1 MADIENTNQEEESL
15 DIRQLL
21 DQCIANWKWFVVS
34 VVVCVGIAALY
45 ILRTPKQ
52 FERSAVLVIKDDAG
66 GGNQSQ
72 LAAMAANF
80 GMGSA
85 AKGGM
90 NVNNELAI
98 IKTPSYVMETAN
110 KLGLNMTYSVRNFL
124 RHDELYGKTLPI
136 TVRFMSLRDGE
147 TASMKI
153 SLNADGTYTM
163 KKFRRYGTKERKLKD
178 NSTEINGRVSQ
189 VVNTPIGKV
198 MVTATPY
205 FGTFIDKVDK
215 PITVNNNIPYEM
227 ASFIID
233 KKLTAELDSKQ
244 ATIINLTYKDNVPD
258 RATDFLNTLVEVYK
272 ERQLKD
278 KNAVIDAT
286 IAFIDQR
293 TAEFEKSLSGYENE
307 IADYQSKH
315 YITEDGD
322 MPSLIM
328 GQAVNSTQE
337 IIGLQTQRVLAV
349 YIRSMI
355 LKDVHQDQV
364 LPNTGLGNDGI
375 DGQIGNYN
383 SLLMQRKSLIANSSA
398 GNPMVKEIDRQLVDL
413 KGIMVKSL
421 DNYVAGIDKRLGMAH
436 VNQDETKG
444 KLAEMPREALY
455 LRNIGRNRSMAEQM
469 YVYLLQ
475 KREDQEMN
483 RFNIDKAQL
492 VSPPMGSSKPV
503 SPKTKVVLIIGFILG
518 LAIPVG
524 VIFVLQST
532 NNKIRRRKD
541 LEGVNLPVLGE
552 IPFVGKHVNKLPW
565 KKKEIEQPLQILVSD
580 GRSNSIN
587 EAFRVLRTKFETIVP
602 KGSSSNVTL
611 FTSPDNKSG
620 KSFITVN
627 LAKSYA
633 IKGNQVLVIDSD
645 FRKASASQL
654 VGSPQKGLVD
664 YLSGKETSAERLA
677 YKYEGSNN
685 LSILP
690 TGTIPDN
697 PTELLDNGR
706 FQELINSVRTQY
718 DYVFI
723 DAPTIEIYA
732 DTEII
737 APYADRTMF
746 ILRAGQFELSKLPI
760 LQKISNEST
769 LPALQNSNFENN
781 TYKNLTLILN
791 GTEE

>member
-1 MADIENTNQEEESL
+1 MAEIENTQEEESL
-15 DIRQLL
+15 DIRALL
-21 DQCIANWKWFVVS
+21 NQCLANWKWFIIS
-34 VVVCVGIAALY
+34 VIICVGVGAIYL
-45 ILRTPKQ
+45 LKTPKQ
-52 FERSAVLVIKDDAG
+52 FERSATLLIKDDKG
-66 GGNQSQ
+66 GKGTSGM
-72 LAAMAANF
+72 AAMAAS
-80 GMGSA
+80 MGFST
-85 AKGGM
+85 GGSSGM

-98 IKTPSYVMETAN
+98 LQAPSYIMETG
-110 KLGLNMTYSVRNFL
+110 KQLGLDMNYSVRNIL
-124 RHDELYGKTLPI
+124 RHDALYGKTLPI
-136 TVRFMSLRDGE
+136 NIRFLSLRENE
-147 TASMKI
+147 TASLNI
-153 SLNADGTYTM
+153 NLNADGTYTIN
-163 KKFRRYGTKERKLKD
+163 KFRRYGTKDRKLKD
-178 NSTEINGRVSQ
+178 KSTEVKGRLNQ

-198 MVTATPY
+198 LVTPTAY
-205 FGTFIDKVDK
+205 FATFIDKVDK
-215 PITVNNNIPYEM
+215 PISVSNTLLYDMTQAILKN
-227 ASFIID
+227 
-233 KKLTAELDSKQ
+233 LTAELDSKQ
-244 ATIINLTYKDNVPD
+244 ATIINITYKDPIPD
-258 RATDFLNTLVEVYK
+258 RAVDIINTLVSVYK

-286 IAFIDQR
+286 INFIDKR
-293 TAEFEKSLSGYENE
+293 TVDIERSLNGYETKM
-307 IADYQSKH
+307 ADYQAKH
-315 YITEDGD
+315 FITDDGT
-322 MPSLIM
+322 MPSLVM
-328 GQAVNSTQE
+328 GQAQSSTTE
-337 IIGLQTQRVLAV
+337 IVQLQAQRVLAT

-355 LKDVHQDQV
+355 LKDVHQEQV

-375 DGQIGNYN
+375 DEQIGNYN
-383 SLLMQRKSLIANSSA
+383 SLIMQRSTLIANSSA
-398 GNPMVKEIDRQLVDL
+398 NNPLVKDLSRQITDM

-421 DNYVAGIDKRLGMAH
+421 NNYVVGIDKRMGLAQE
-436 VNQDETKG
+436 NQDKSKA
-444 KLAEMPREALY
+444 KLSEMPGEALY
-455 LRNIGRNRSMAEQM
+455 LRTIGRNRSLAEQM
-469 YVYLLQ
+469 YIYLLQ
-475 KREDQEMN
+475 KRADTEMD

-492 VSPPMGSSKPV
+492 VSPPLGSEKPV
-503 SPKTKVVLIIGFILG
+503 SPKGKVVLLIAFILG

-541 LEGVNLPVLGE
+541 LEGINLPVLGE
-552 IPFVGKHVNKLPW
+552 IPFVGKHVTKLPW

-580 GRSNSIN
+580 GRSNNIN

-602 KGSSSNVTL
+602 KGTSSNVTL

-627 LAKSYA
+627 LAKSFA
-633 IKGNQVLVIDSD
+633 IKGNKVLVIDSD

-690 TGTIPDN
+690 TGIIPDN

-746 ILRAGQFELSKLPI
+746 ILRAGQFELAKLPI

-769 LPALQNSNFENN
+769 LPALQNSNIENN